1 MRTAISIPT
10 AIALLACV
18 SACGG
23 GGGGGTPV
31 TSPGMPNNGGGAPAL
46 PASVKAS
53 YGGTI
58 GSDNLFSPNDGDA
71 ASGGHGQSVDG
82 IPCKPTMAES
92 HYHVH
97 AFVGIVADGSLVS
110 VPDGMGMNK
119 PGNDSGGVTSTASC
133 FYYLHTH
140 DATGIVHIEDPSL
153 DARSVTLHTFGQ
165 FLDIWGQPLSANG
178 LGPFSGPVKMYTSGP
193 RYRGQGPQ
201 TVSSS
206 TYTQYTGDA
215 SRIPLYGHEVIWIEI
230 GPAFVAP
237 QSLPSIVF
245 TY

>member
-1 MRTAISIPT
+1 MRSAIIASM
-10 AIALLACV
+10 AIALLAGL

-23 GGGGGTPV
+23 GGGGGAPV
-31 TSPGMPNNGGGAPAL
+31 TSPGMPNNGAPPPL

-53 YGGTI
+53 YGGSI
-58 GSDNLFSPNDGDA
+58 GSDNVFSPNDGDA
-71 ASGGHGQSVDG
+71 AGGGNGQSVDG
-82 IPCKPTMAES
+82 IPCKPTMDEA

-97 AFVGIVADGSLVS
+97 AFIGIVADGSLVS
-110 VPDGMGMNK
+110 VPDGMGMKN

-140 DATGIVHIEDPSL
+140 DATGILHIEDPSRV
-153 DARSVTLHTFGQ
+153 ARSATLHNFGQ
-165 FLDIWGQPLSANG
+165 FLDIWGQPLSTNG
-178 LGPFSGPVKMYTSGP
+178 LGPLAGSVKIYTSGP

-206 TYTQYTGDA
+206 TYSQYTGDA
-215 SRIPLYGHEVIWIEI
+215 HRIPLYGHEVIWIEI
-230 GPAFVAP
+230 GPTFVAP